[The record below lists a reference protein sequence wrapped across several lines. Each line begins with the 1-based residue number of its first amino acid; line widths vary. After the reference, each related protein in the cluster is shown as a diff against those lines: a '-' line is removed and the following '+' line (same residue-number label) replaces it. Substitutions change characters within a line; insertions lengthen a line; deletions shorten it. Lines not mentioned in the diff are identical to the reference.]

1 MMFRRR
7 LNLHPRDS
15 ALVASLLLLL
25 IATPSR
31 LVAAQEKF
39 ELVPRL
45 RKGDVHRFSVTL
57 EQVSDQSGPALESV
71 APDAVPPQRHQTRQ
85 TTATTYTFAVDDA
98 NEQGATLSIRYDSV
112 AFHATTPDGRVD
124 YDSGNPPGLI
134 PPEVSAMAAL
144 VGQGYSVR
152 IDERR
157 NVRQV
162 IGADKLLAAIL
173 SKLTLPEGAARMVF
187 EKSLR
192 RQLDDKAIRANLRAV
207 LGSWTDHPVAIG
219 EAWTQKQQPA
229 GGFPI
234 TLDSTYSLAESGNGI
249 WTVILQGNITT
260 APSPAIDMKPM
271 SLSYDLSG
279 THHGRLQFSSRT
291 GWLTS
296 ADISQKLKGSAT
308 LHSPNA
314 AAETVPITI
323 ATTMKVEQK

>member
-1 MMFRRR
+1 MFRRPF
-7 LNLHPRDS
+7 NLHPRDS

-25 IATPSR
+25 IAPPSL
-31 LVAAQEKF
+31 LVAAQEKL

-45 RKGDVHRFSVTL
+45 SKGDSHRFSVIL
-57 EQVSDQSGPALESV
+57 EQVIDQPGPALES
-71 APDAVPPQRHQTRQ
+71 PPRDQQTRRI
-85 TTATTYTFAVDDA
+85 TATTYTFAVEDA
-98 NEQGATLSIRYDSV
+98 NEQGATLLIRYDSV

-152 IDERR
+152 VDVRR
-157 NVRQV
+157 SVRQV

-192 RQLDDKAIRANLRAV
+192 RQLDEKSIRANLQAV

-219 EAWTQKQQPA
+219 EAWTQKEQPA
-229 GGFPI
+229 GGFPL

-260 APSPAIDMKPM
+260 APSSAIDMKPM
-271 SLSYDLSG
+271 SLTYDLAG
-279 THHGRLQFSSRT
+279 TQHGRLQFSSRT

-308 LHSPNA
+308 LRSPNA
-314 AAETVPITI
+314 ATETVPITI